1 MPVKDRFGELQ
12 DKSKH
17 LKKGDSNEIEM
28 GPMLPK
34 HDDKQENELEQ
45 FLGVAFEIASNITE
59 IEKNVDKM
67 KTLQRKVFATY
78 VKSEREKFQSELA
91 DLENTNKVI
100 GRKVQKLIKDEKE
113 TIEKLE
119 SKKNQTSSN
128 LSNLHIRKIQIQTH
142 SQRFFE
148 IWRDFNNIQVEY
160 RDKVK
165 NKLVTDLKITGCD
178 LSDDQIE
185 ERIDSGDMTA
195 FSSILEDTN
204 KAKEDLTAIQN
215 RHEAFRKLEAGIIEI
230 HSMFTD
236 ISNLVSFQGELINRI
251 EDNIL
256 AAGGLVDQGKDN
268 LGKAKDL
275 QTSAR
280 KKKICLVSTAV
291 IVALILI
298 LIILFELGAFSGS
311 GGSEKIEYHYHLDGK
326 TIVTDEKLDMDQLI
340 PEVTELATTSSTS
353 APSTRKTTP
362 LPEGSGGGGI
372 VP

>member
-12 DKSKH
+12 EKSKH
-17 LKKGDSNEIEM
+17 LKSQKGESNEIEM

-34 HDDKQENELEQ
+34 NNDKPENELEQ
-45 FLGVAFEIASNITE
+45 FLGIAYEIASNITE

-67 KTLQRKVFATY
+67 KTLQNKVFQTP

-148 IWRDFNNIQVEY
+148 IWRDFNNIQLDY
-160 RDKVK
+160 RDRSKK
-165 NKLVTDLKITGCD
+165 KLVKDFKITGCD

-215 RHEAFRKLEAGIIEI
+215 RHEAFLKLEAGIVEI

-236 ISNLVSFQGELINRI
+236 ISNMVSFQGELINRI
-251 EDNIL
+251 EDSVL
-256 AAGGLVDQGKDN
+256 AAGMNVDKGQEN
-268 LGKAKDL
+268 LKKAKEN

-280 KKKICLVSTAV
+280 KKKICLISTAI
-291 IVALILI
+291 IVALILF
-298 LIILFELGAFSGS
+298 LIILFELGAFSGG
-311 GGSEKIEYHYHLDGK
+311 GGSETVVHHYHLEGGE
-326 TIVTDEKLDMDQLI
+326 TIVSDEQLDINQFI
-340 PEVTELATTSSTS
+340 PEVTASSS
-353 APSTRKTTP
+353 IPPPTRKTTA
-362 LPEGSGGGGI
+362 LPEGSGGVEF